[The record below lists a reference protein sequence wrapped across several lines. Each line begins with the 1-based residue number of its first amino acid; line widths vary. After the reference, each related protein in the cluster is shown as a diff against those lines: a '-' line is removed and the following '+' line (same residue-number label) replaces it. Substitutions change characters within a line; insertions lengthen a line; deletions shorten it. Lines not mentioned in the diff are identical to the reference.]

1 MKITKKGDFTVLIT
15 NDDGQSMESNSF
27 AALIFYEILQK
38 LDEIRGVLI
47 DLGDVIDRGGR

>member
-27 AALIFYEILQK
+27 ESLMFYEILTTLK
-38 LDEIRGVLI
+38 EIIDSVEDVEDAVLNS
-47 DLGDVIDRGGR
+47 